1 MSAQIGYVWGNVMK
15 QTNLNADEIRDIVA
29 RERVKTVWLWFVD
42 LEGHLKGFAMAPSE
56 LDRALE
62 TGMNFDG
69 SSITGFNAIE
79 ESDLTAF
86 PDIETFS
93 LIPMIDGEEPA
104 ARMFADIMTPGGKPF
119 AHDPRHVLRR
129 QLARAEKLGYTYYVG
144 PELEFFVF
152 KSMELPPHPLDD
164 GTYFTSPP
172 VDMSSA
178 LRTEI
183 MIRLAAMGIDVE
195 YHHHEVAPSQHEIDL
210 RFTEALRM
218 ADSAITYKYVAKQ
231 VAHSRGCYVTFM
243 PKPLFGVNGSGMH
256 IHQSLF
262 KSGENA
268 FYDSEDEFKLSDCA
282 KSFIA
287 GLLKYAREI
296 TGFLAQYV
304 NSYKR
309 LIPGYEAPVYISW
322 SPVNRSALIRVPAF
336 VPGKTS
342 SVRCELRCADPSC
355 NFYFA
360 FALMLAAG
368 LKGIEDELELESPV
382 LENLYGLTELEREKR
397 GIKSLPS
404 NLHEA
409 LHCIKRSEF
418 VREVLGDEVTEQF
431 LELKYREWSDYQ
443 MHVSE
448 WELKRYFSVL

>member
-1 MSAQIGYVWGNVMK
+1 MNQKNLSAE
-15 QTNLNADEIRDIVA
+15 EIRKIVD
-29 RERVKTVWLWFVD
+29 RENVRTIWLWFVD
-42 LEGHLKGFAMAPSE
+42 LEGHLKGFAMAPPE
-56 LDRALE
+56 LDRALDV
-62 TGMNFDG
+62 GMNFDG

-86 PDIETFS
+86 PDTNTFS
-93 LIPMIDGEEPA
+93 LIPIMDGEEPA
-104 ARMFADIMTPGGKPF
+104 ARMFADIMTPDGKPCP
-119 AHDPRHVLRR
+119 HDPRYVLRR
-129 QLARAEKLGYTYYVG
+129 QLNRAEKLGYTYHVG

-152 KSMELPPHPLDD
+152 KSMEPPPQPLDD

-172 VDMSSA
+172 VDVSSTI
-178 LRTEI
+178 RTEI
-183 MIRLAAMGIDVE
+183 MTLLNAMGIPVE

-210 RFTEALRM
+210 RFTDALRM
-218 ADSAITYKYVAKQ
+218 ADSAITYKYLAKQ
-231 VAHSRGCYVTFM
+231 VAHRRGCYITFM
-243 PKPLFGVNGSGMH
+243 PKPLYGVNGSGMH

-262 KSGENA
+262 KDGENA
-268 FYDSEDEFKLSDCA
+268 FYDAEDEFKLSDTA

-287 GLLKYAREI
+287 GLLKHAQEI
-296 TGFLAQYV
+296 TAFLAQYI

-309 LIPGYEAPVYISW
+309 LVPGYEAPVYISW
-322 SPVNRSALIRVPAF
+322 SPINRSALIRVPAF
-336 VPGKTS
+336 VPGKS
-342 SVRCELRCADPSC
+342 SSIRCELRCADPSC

-382 LENLYGLTELEREKR
+382 LENLYELTELEREKK

-409 LHCIKRSEF
+409 LHFVKRSEL
-418 VREVLGDEVTEQF
+418 VREALGDEVTEQF
-431 LELKYREWSDYQ
+431 LELKYREWADYQ

>member
-1 MSAQIGYVWGNVMK
+1 
-15 QTNLNADEIRDIVA
+15 
-29 RERVKTVWLWFVD
+29 
-42 LEGHLKGFAMAPSE
+42 
-56 LDRALE
+56 DRALDI
-62 TGMNFDG
+62 GMNFDG

-79 ESDLTAF
+79 ESDLTAK
-86 PDIETFS
+86 PDLSTFS
-93 LIPMIDGEEPA
+93 LIPTGDGEFRT
-104 ARMFADIMTPGGKPF
+104 ARLFADVVNPDGTVF
-119 AHDPRHVLRR
+119 SHDPRHILRS
-129 QLARAEKLGYTYYVG
+129 QVEKAAKLGFTYYVG

-152 KSMELPPHPLDD
+152 KSMELPPQPLDS

-172 VDMSSA
+172 VDMSST

-183 MIRLAAMGIDVE
+183 MTHLNAMGIQVE

-210 RFTEALRM
+210 RFTDALRM
-218 ADSAITYKYVAKQ
+218 ADSAITYKYIAKQ
-231 VAHSRGCYVTFM
+231 VAHRRGCYITFM

-262 KSGENA
+262 KDGENA
-268 FYDSEDEFKLSDCA
+268 FYEPEDKFKLSATA
-282 KSFIA
+282 KNFIA

-322 SPVNRSALIRVPAF
+322 SPVNRSALVRVPAF
-336 VPGKTS
+336 VPGKAS
-342 SVRCELRCADPSC
+342 SVRCELRCADPAC
-355 NFYFA
+355 NFYFV

-382 LENLYGLTELEREKR
+382 LENLYELSELEREKR

-409 LHCIKRSEF
+409 LHSIKRSEF
-418 VREVLGDEVTEQF
+418 VREVLGDELTEQF
-431 LELKYREWSDYQ
+431 LELKYREWADYQ